1 MIDTF
6 PHKDVLSISV
16 SILPP
21 EVLGSP
27 SLELFR
33 QMQRR
38 YFQDIRVGI
47 LHRASHWTTLISR
60 FLPTLR
66 FSNFTIGVRLIY

>member
-33 QMQRR
+33 QMQRDIFKILEWGL
-38 YFQDIRVGI
+38 YIEQITGLPGFQDFFQ
-47 LHRASHWTTLISR
+47 L
-60 FLPTLR
+60 
-66 FSNFTIGVRLIY
+66 